1 MQPPEPRR
9 GVDLLTALIVD
20 VIADVIVRA
29 GAMAYGLIA
38 AAITRR
44 KRKHPGRHRRG
55 AGTSGA
61 EHGTAVASGR
71 YAACP

>member
-1 MQPPEPRR
+1 MQSPDPGR

-29 GAMAYGLIA
+29 GVTAYGRIA
-38 AAITRR
+38 AAITWR

-55 AGTSGA
+55 
-61 EHGTAVASGR
+61 GR
-71 YAACP
+71 HERR